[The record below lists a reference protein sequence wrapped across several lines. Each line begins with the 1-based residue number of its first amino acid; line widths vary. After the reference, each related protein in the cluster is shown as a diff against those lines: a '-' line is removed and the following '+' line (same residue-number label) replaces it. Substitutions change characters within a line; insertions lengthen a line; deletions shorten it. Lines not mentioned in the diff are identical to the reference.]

1 MYASLSAST
10 VSENTS
16 LRIVFFA
23 AMTTST
29 SLPVSDDVTLKVT
42 QTCGREDEDGALDED
57 EEEDLDERE
66 DEDLDEREDEIDEE
80 IVAESAVPGTK
91 R

>member
-1 MYASLSAST
+1 MRS
-10 VSENTS
+10 VS
-16 LRIVFFA
+16 FA

-42 QTCGREDEDGALDED
+42 QTCGREDENGALDED

-66 DEDLDEREDEIDEE
+66 DEDLNEREDEDLDEREDEMM
-80 IVAESAVPGTK
+80 K
-91 R
+91 RLWPSRQFLALSDK